1 MINVKS
7 LKNEF
12 LRGLKDSDECYKFY
26 GISEKDPSLE
36 ELKILESLKKEQRI
50 KGDEMIKNLKKRIDK
65 DKEDIY
71 DIYSDR
77 KYIIGYRN
85 PYKNNYEIFILWITF
100 LSCVYV
106 LYK

>member
-12 LRGLKDSDECYKFY
+12 LKVLRDSDDYYKFY
-26 GISEKDPSLE
+26 GISEIDPSLE
-36 ELKILESLKKEQRI
+36 ELRILDSLNKEQRI

-65 DKEDIY
+65 DKEDIF
-71 DIYSDR
+71 DIYSER
-77 KYIIGYRN
+77 RYIIGLRN
-85 PYKNNYEIFILWITF
+85 PYKINYEIFILWITF
-100 LSCVYV
+100 FSCVYV